1 MFFIPELGTKIKNP
15 DDWTFSVIVDHRNM
29 CLFEAENVPFPT
41 KWTNPTFQKHAF
53 NKTFPKDS
61 IFQIDRIY
69 VRKGAEEW
77 SSVSLF
83 ILETTDPKF
92 STKKRAPFSKEM
104 IFGRFFC
111 PLDDF
116 NRGKFVKVL

>member
-53 NKTFPKDS
+53 NKTFPKIRFFKS
-61 IFQIDRIY
+61 IVFMFEK
-69 VRKGAEEW
+69 VRRNGVLFLCLFW
-77 SSVSLF
+77 RLQTQSSQL
-83 ILETTDPKF
+83 
-92 STKKRAPFSKEM
+92 KRAPFSKEM

>member
-15 DDWTFSVIVDHRNM
+15 EDWTFSVVCDHRNM
-29 CLFEAENVPFPT
+29 CLFQAENVTFPT
-41 KWTNPTFQKHAF
+41 NWTDPAFQKHAF
-53 NKTFPKDS
+53 NKTFPKNS
-61 IFQIDRIY
+61 ILQIDRIY

-104 IFGRFFC
+104 ILEDFFVHWMISIAES
-111 PLDDF
+111 L
-116 NRGKFVKVL
+116 

>member
-41 KWTNPTFQKHAF
+41 KWTDPTFQKHAF
-53 NKTFPKDS
+53 NKTLPKDS

-92 STKKRAPFSKEM
+92 STKKERHFQK
-104 IFGRFFC
+104 
-111 PLDDF
+111 
-116 NRGKFVKVL
+116 K